1 MDSTRGGGGKLKLVD
16 AGNPTNCWWFSGVGL
31 KAINSGP
38 TAHGTEKLGLCLKSP
53 TRGPAVMESGF
64 LLAFSG
70 HISTFLPHC
79 VSLCPNSGVFGSQP
93 LAAVYVIIR
102 EIHEY
107 KTHDRPIIQ
116 PR

>member
-38 TAHGTEKLGLCLKSP
+38 TAHSTEKLGLCLKSP

-64 LLAFSG
+64 LLTFSG
-70 HISTFLPHC
+70 HISTFLLYC
-79 VSLCPNSGVFGSQP
+79 ISLCLSFGFLGSQP
-93 LAAVYVIIR
+93 LAAVCVIIR
-102 EIHEY
+102 
-107 KTHDRPIIQ
+107 IQ
-116 PR
+116 NS